1 MVTIQKNKRIDLR
14 VANSS
19 KNLLIYAAIL
29 RRKKLSAFILDSAL
43 KEAEELVASRTNF
56 QLSKQQWKV
65 FCSALD
71 SPAREIPKLK
81 KLFTETDIRN
91 AQKSSF

>member
-56 QLSKQQWKV
+56 QLSKQQWEA

-81 KLFTETDIRN
+81 KLFTGTDIHN